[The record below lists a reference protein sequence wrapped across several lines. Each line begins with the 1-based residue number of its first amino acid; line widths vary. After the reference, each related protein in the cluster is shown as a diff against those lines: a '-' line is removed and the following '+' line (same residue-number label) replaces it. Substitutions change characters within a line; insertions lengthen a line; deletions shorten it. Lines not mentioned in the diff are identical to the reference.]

1 MPLSKT
7 QDTLVGLFVAC
18 GIAGLFFM
26 ALQISNLGNYNKK
39 DIYTISARF
48 DNAGGLKVKAPVA
61 MAGVRIGR
69 ITAITFDKKSYQAVV
84 EMSIE
89 SKYDTLPDDTTA
101 SVFTSGLLGEQYISL
116 EPGGSDEYLADKGEI
131 DITQSAMVLEQL
143 IGQFLF
149 KANDSDSKD

>member
-18 GIAGLFFM
+18 GIAGLFYM
-26 ALQISNLGNYNKK
+26 ALQISNLGSYNNN

-48 DNAGGLKVKAPVA
+48 DNAGGLKVKAPVS

-89 SKYDTLPDDTTA
+89 SKYDTLPDDSTA

-116 EPGGSDEYLADKGEI
+116 DPGGSEQYLTDNSEI
-131 DITQSAMVLEQL
+131 DITQSALVLEEL

-149 KANDSDSKD
+149 KDKDADSE